1 MAKIVVS
8 GGQTLIGSV
17 DISGSKNAALP
28 ILAACLLIPGENVI
42 SNLPKL
48 LDIKT
53 MLEVLKCLGTRIRTS
68 NDCAWIDASD
78 ISHYDAPYKLVRQM
92 RASVLVMGPLLARF
106 GKAIVPLPGGCAI
119 GLRPIDIHLKALA
132 ALGANIIM
140 HDGCVEAT
148 ASKLRGQKIY
158 LDFPSVGAT
167 EHIMTAA
174 SLAEGKTIIYD
185 PAREPEIV
193 DLANFL
199 NKAGAL
205 ISGAGT
211 DKIEI
216 MGVEQLNPVV
226 DYKIIPDRIEA
237 GTYMI
242 ASAITR
248 GNMLFKGCIPSHL
261 DAVITKLRDAGV
273 TITEEPEGIRVEVL
287 KELSPLSI
295 KTMPYPGFPT
305 DMQAQFMALMTTVPG
320 ISIIVESV
328 FENRF
333 MHVSE
338 LCRMGADI
346 KVDGHTALVRGVS
359 SLDGAPVVATD
370 LRASVALILAGLI
383 AKGKTKV
390 SEIHY
395 LDRGYEYIEDKLS
408 RLGAIIKRVE

>member
-8 GGQTLIGSV
+8 GGQSLIGSV
-17 DISGSKNAALP
+17 NISGSKNAALP
-28 ILAACLLIPGENVI
+28 ILTACLLIHGENII

-53 MLEVLKCLGTRIRTS
+53 MLEVLKCLGVRIKAE
-68 NDCAWIDASD
+68 NGCAWIDASD

-119 GLRPIDIHLKALA
+119 GLRPIDIHLKALET
-132 ALGANIIM
+132 LGAKIIM
-140 HDGCVEAT
+140 HDGCVEANC
-148 ASKLRGQKIY
+148 SKLKGQKLY

-167 EHIMTAA
+167 ENIMMAA
-174 SLAEGKTIIYD
+174 ALAEGQTIIHD
-185 PAREPEIV
+185 AAMEPEIV

-199 NKAGAL
+199 NKAGAS

-211 DKIEI
+211 NRIEI
-216 MGVEQLNPVV
+216 NGVEQLNPIEYNV
-226 DYKIIPDRIEA
+226 IPDRIEA
-237 GTYMI
+237 GTYMV
-242 ASAITR
+242 AAAITK
-248 GNMLFKGCIPSHL
+248 GNVLLKGCILSHL
-261 DAVITKLRDAGV
+261 DAVVAKLREAGV
-273 TITEEPEGIRVEVL
+273 SVTEESVGVRVEL
-287 KELSPLSI
+287 EKELSPLSI

-305 DMQAQFMALMTTVPG
+305 DMQAQFMTLMTTVPG

-346 KVDGHTALVRGVS
+346 KVDGHTALIRGVPFLS
-359 SLDGAPVVATD
+359 GAPVVATD
-370 LRASVALILAGLI
+370 LRASVSLILAGLI

-390 SEIHY
+390 MEIHY

-408 RLGAIIKRVE
+408 GLGAIIKRVE

>member
-8 GGQTLIGSV
+8 GGQRLIGSV
-17 DISGSKNAALP
+17 SISGSKNAALP
-28 ILAACLLIPGENVI
+28 ILDACLLIPGENVI

-53 MLEVLKCLGTRIRTS
+53 MLEVLKCLGARIKTE
-68 NDCAWIDASD
+68 NGCAWIDASD

-119 GLRPIDIHLKALA
+119 GLRPIDIHLKAFET
-132 ALGANIIM
+132 LGAKIIM

-148 ASKLRGQKIY
+148 CSKLKGQRLY

-167 EHIMTAA
+167 ENIMMAA
-174 SLAEGKTIIYD
+174 SLAEGQTIIHD
-185 PAREPEIV
+185 AAMEPEIV

-199 NKAGAL
+199 NKAGAS

-211 DKIEI
+211 NKIEI
-216 MGVEQLNPVV
+216 NGVERLNPVTYSV
-226 DYKIIPDRIEA
+226 IPDRIEA
-237 GTYMI
+237 GTYMV
-242 ASAITR
+242 AAAITK
-248 GNMLFKGCIPSHL
+248 GNVLLKGCIPSHL
-261 DAVITKLRDAGV
+261 DAVIAKLRETGV
-273 TITEEPEGIRVEVL
+273 TITEEAEGVRVEMSG
-287 KELSPLSI
+287 ELSSLSI

-305 DMQAQFMALMTTVPG
+305 DMQAQFMTLMTTVPG
-320 ISIIVESV
+320 ISIVVESV

-346 KVDGHTALVRGVS
+346 KVDGHTALIRGVPFLS
-359 SLDGAPVVATD
+359 GAPVVATD

-383 AKGKTKV
+383 AQGKT
-390 SEIHY
+390 
-395 LDRGYEYIEDKLS
+395 
-408 RLGAIIKRVE
+408 

>member
-1 MAKIVVS
+1 MAKIIVS
-8 GGQTLIGSV
+8 GRQTLIGSV
-17 DISGSKNAALP
+17 NISGSKNAALP

-53 MLEVLKCLGTRIRTS
+53 MLEVLKCLGAGIKAENGR
-68 NDCAWIDASD
+68 AWIDASG

-119 GLRPIDIHLKALA
+119 GLRPIDIHLKALEL
-132 ALGANIIM
+132 LGAKIIM

-148 ASKLRGQKIY
+148 ASRLKGQRIY
-158 LDFPSVGAT
+158 FDFPSVGAT
-167 EHIMTAA
+167 ENIMMAA
-174 SLAEGKTIIYD
+174 CLAEGQTIIHD
-185 PAREPEIV
+185 AALEPEIV

-199 NKAGAL
+199 NKAGAS

-211 DKIEI
+211 SKIEI
-216 MGVEQLNPVV
+216 NGVKRLNPVEYNV
-226 DYKIIPDRIEA
+226 IPDRIEA
-237 GTYMI
+237 GTYMV
-242 ASAITR
+242 AAAITK
-248 GNMLFKGCIPSHL
+248 GNVLIKGCIPSHL
-261 DAVITKLRDAGV
+261 DAVITKLREAGV
-273 TITEEPEGIRVEVL
+273 TITEEPDGVRVEMS
-287 KELSPLSI
+287 KEIASLSI

-305 DMQAQFMALMTTVPG
+305 DMQAQFMALMATTPG

-346 KVDGHTALVRGVS
+346 KVDGHTALIRGVP
-359 SLDGAPVVATD
+359 SLSGAPVVATD

-383 AKGKTKV
+383 AGGKTKV
-390 SEIHY
+390 TEIHY

-408 RLGAIIKRVE
+408 SLGAIIKRVE

>member
-1 MAKIVVS
+1 
-8 GGQTLIGSV
+8 
-17 DISGSKNAALP
+17 
-28 ILAACLLIPGENVI
+28 
-42 SNLPKL
+42 
-48 LDIKT
+48 
-53 MLEVLKCLGTRIRTS
+53 
-68 NDCAWIDASD
+68 
-78 ISHYDAPYKLVRQM
+78 
-92 RASVLVMGPLLARF
+92 MGPLLARF

-119 GLRPIDIHLKALA
+119 GLRPIDIHLKALE

-140 HDGCVEAT
+140 HEGCVEAT
-148 ASKLRGQKIY
+148 ASKLKGQKIY

-174 SLAEGKTIIYD
+174 SLAEGQTIIYD

-216 MGVEQLNPVV
+216 TGVERLHPVV
-226 DYKIIPDRIEA
+226 DYRIIPDRIEA

-242 ASAITR
+242 ASAITK
-248 GNMLFKGCIPSHL
+248 GNLLLKGCIPSHL

-273 TITEEPEGIRVEVL
+273 TITEETEGVRVEVL

-320 ISIIVESV
+320 ISIVVESV

-408 RLGAIIKRVE
+408 RLGAVIKRVE

>member
-1 MAKIVVS
+1 MAKIIVS
-8 GGQTLIGSV
+8 GRQTLIGSV
-17 DISGSKNAALP
+17 NISGSKNAALP

-53 MLEVLKCLGTRIRTS
+53 MLEVLKCLGAGIKAENGR
-68 NDCAWIDASD
+68 AWIDASG

-119 GLRPIDIHLKALA
+119 GLRPIDIHLKALEL
-132 ALGANIIM
+132 LGAKIIM

-148 ASKLRGQKIY
+148 ASRLKGQRIY
-158 LDFPSVGAT
+158 FDFPSVGAT
-167 EHIMTAA
+167 ENIMMAA
-174 SLAEGKTIIYD
+174 CLAEGQTIIHD
-185 PAREPEIV
+185 AALEPEIV

-199 NKAGAL
+199 NKAGAS

-211 DKIEI
+211 SKIEI
-216 MGVEQLNPVV
+216 NGVERLNPVEYNV
-226 DYKIIPDRIEA
+226 IPDRIEA
-237 GTYMI
+237 GTYMV
-242 ASAITR
+242 AAAITK
-248 GNMLFKGCIPSHL
+248 GNVLIKGCIPSHL
-261 DAVITKLRDAGV
+261 DAVITKLREAGV
-273 TITEEPEGIRVEVL
+273 TITEEPDGVRVEMS
-287 KELSPLSI
+287 KELASLSI

-305 DMQAQFMALMTTVPG
+305 DMQAQFMALMATTPG

-346 KVDGHTALVRGVS
+346 KVDGHTALIRGVP
-359 SLDGAPVVATD
+359 SLSGAPVVATD

-383 AKGKTKV
+383 AGGKTKV
-390 SEIHY
+390 TEIHY

-408 RLGAIIKRVE
+408 SLGAIIKRVE

>member
-8 GGQTLIGSV
+8 GGQRLVGSV
-17 DISGSKNAALP
+17 SISGSKNAALP
-28 ILAACLLIPGENVI
+28 ILAACLLIPGENII
-42 SNLPKL
+42 SNLPRL

-53 MLEVLKCLGTRIRTS
+53 MLEVLKCLGARIKAE
-68 NDCAWIDASD
+68 NGCAWIDAAD

-119 GLRPIDIHLKALA
+119 GLRPIDIHLKAIER
-132 ALGANIIM
+132 LGAKIIM

-148 ASKLRGQKIY
+148 CSKLKGQKLY

-167 EHIMTAA
+167 ENIMMAA
-174 SLAEGKTIIYD
+174 SLAEGQTIIYD
-185 PAREPEIV
+185 AAMEPEIV

-199 NKAGAL
+199 NKAGAS

-211 DKIEI
+211 NRIEI
-216 MGVEQLNPVV
+216 NGVERLNPVN
-226 DYKIIPDRIEA
+226 DYRVIPDRIEA
-237 GTYMI
+237 GTYMV
-242 ASAITR
+242 AAAIT
-248 GNMLFKGCIPSHL
+248 KGDVLLKNCIFLHL
-261 DAVITKLRDAGV
+261 DAVIAKLREAGV
-273 TITEEPEGIRVEVL
+273 IVTEESEGVRVEMSG
-287 KELSPLSI
+287 ELSPLSI
-295 KTMPYPGFPT
+295 KTMPYSGFPT
-305 DMQAQFMALMTTVPG
+305 DMQAQFMTLMTTVPG

-346 KVDGHTALVRGVS
+346 KVDGHTALIRGVPFLS
-359 SLDGAPVVATD
+359 GAPIVATD

-390 SEIHY
+390 MEIHY

-408 RLGAIIKRVE
+408 SLGAIIKRVE

>member
-1 MAKIVVS
+1 MAKIIVS
-8 GGQTLIGSV
+8 GRQTLIGSV
-17 DISGSKNAALP
+17 NISGSKNAALP

-53 MLEVLKCLGTRIRTS
+53 MLEVLKCLGAGIKAENGR
-68 NDCAWIDASD
+68 AWIDASG

-119 GLRPIDIHLKALA
+119 GLRPIDIHLKALEL
-132 ALGANIIM
+132 LGAKIIM

-148 ASKLRGQKIY
+148 ASRLKGQRIY
-158 LDFPSVGAT
+158 FDFPSVGAT
-167 EHIMTAA
+167 ENIMMAA
-174 SLAEGKTIIYD
+174 CLAEGQTIIHD
-185 PAREPEIV
+185 AALEPEIV

-199 NKAGAL
+199 NKAGAS

-211 DKIEI
+211 SKIEI
-216 MGVEQLNPVV
+216 NGVERLNPVEYNV
-226 DYKIIPDRIEA
+226 IPDRIEA
-237 GTYMI
+237 GTYMV
-242 ASAITR
+242 AAAITK
-248 GNMLFKGCIPSHL
+248 GNVLIKGCIPSHL
-261 DAVITKLRDAGV
+261 DAVITKLREAEV
-273 TITEEPEGIRVEVL
+273 TITEEPDGVRVEMS
-287 KELSPLSI
+287 KELASLSI

-305 DMQAQFMALMTTVPG
+305 DMQAQFMALMATTPG

-346 KVDGHTALVRGVS
+346 KVDGHTALIRGVP
-359 SLDGAPVVATD
+359 SLSGAPVVATD

-383 AKGKTKV
+383 AGGKTKV
-390 SEIHY
+390 TEIHY

-408 RLGAIIKRVE
+408 SLGAIIKRVE

>member
-8 GGQTLIGSV
+8 GGQRLIGSV

-28 ILAACLLIPGENVI
+28 ILAACLLIPGENIV

-53 MLEVLKCLGTRIRTS
+53 MLEVLKCLGARIKAENGR
-68 NDCAWIDASD
+68 AWIDASD
-78 ISHYDAPYKLVRQM
+78 ISHYNAPYKLVRQM
-92 RASVLVMGPLLARF
+92 RASILVMGPLLARF

-119 GLRPIDIHLKALA
+119 GLRPIDIHLKALES
-132 ALGANIIM
+132 LGAKIIM

-148 ASKLRGQKIY
+148 CSNLKGQNIY
-158 LDFPSVGAT
+158 FDFPSVGAT
-167 EHIMTAA
+167 ENIMMAA
-174 SLAEGKTIIYD
+174 SLAEGQTIIHD
-185 PAREPEIV
+185 AAMEPEIV

-199 NKAGAL
+199 NKAGAS

-211 DKIEI
+211 NKIEI
-216 MGVEQLNPVV
+216 NGVERLYPV
-226 DYKIIPDRIEA
+226 DYNVIPDRIEA
-237 GTYMI
+237 GTYMV
-242 ASAITR
+242 AAAITQ
-248 GNMLFKGCIPSHL
+248 GDVLLKGCILSHL
-261 DAVITKLRDAGV
+261 DAVIAKLREVGV
-273 TITEEPEGIRVEVL
+273 TVTEEPAGVRVEMSR
-287 KELSPLSI
+287 ELSPLSI

-305 DMQAQFMALMTTVPG
+305 DMQAQFMTLMTTVPG
-320 ISIIVESV
+320 ISIIIESV

-346 KVDGHTALVRGVS
+346 KVDGHTALIRGVPFLS
-359 SLDGAPVVATD
+359 GAPIVATD

-383 AKGKTKV
+383 AKGKTKIM
-390 SEIHY
+390 EIHY

-408 RLGAIIKRVE
+408 GLGAIIKRVE

>member
-1 MAKIVVS
+1 MAKIIVS
-8 GGQTLIGSV
+8 GRQTLIGSV
-17 DISGSKNAALP
+17 NISGSKNAALP

-53 MLEVLKCLGTRIRTS
+53 MLEVLKCLGAGIKAENGR
-68 NDCAWIDASD
+68 AWIDASG

-119 GLRPIDIHLKALA
+119 GLRPIDIHLKALEL
-132 ALGANIIM
+132 LGAKIIM

-148 ASKLRGQKIY
+148 ASRLKGQRIY
-158 LDFPSVGAT
+158 FDFPSVGAT
-167 EHIMTAA
+167 ENIMMAA
-174 SLAEGKTIIYD
+174 CLAEGQTIIHD
-185 PAREPEIV
+185 AALEPEIV

-199 NKAGAL
+199 NKAGAS

-211 DKIEI
+211 SKIEI
-216 MGVEQLNPVV
+216 NGVKRLNPVEYNV
-226 DYKIIPDRIEA
+226 IPDRIEA
-237 GTYMI
+237 GTYMV
-242 ASAITR
+242 AAAITK
-248 GNMLFKGCIPSHL
+248 GNVLIKGCIPSHL
-261 DAVITKLRDAGV
+261 DAVITKLREAGV
-273 TITEEPEGIRVEVL
+273 TITEEPDGVRVEMS
-287 KELSPLSI
+287 KELASLSI

-305 DMQAQFMALMTTVPG
+305 DMQAQFMALMATTPG

-346 KVDGHTALVRGVS
+346 KVDGHTALIRGVP
-359 SLDGAPVVATD
+359 SLSGAPVVATD

-383 AKGKTKV
+383 AGGKTKV
-390 SEIHY
+390 TEIHY

-408 RLGAIIKRVE
+408 SLGAIIKRVE

>member
-8 GGQTLIGSV
+8 GGQRLIGSV
-17 DISGSKNAALP
+17 SISGSKNAALP
-28 ILAACLLIPGENVI
+28 ILDACLLIPGENVI

-53 MLEVLKCLGTRIRTS
+53 MLEVLKCLGARIKTE
-68 NDCAWIDASD
+68 NGCAWIDASD

-119 GLRPIDIHLKALA
+119 GLRPIDIHLKALET
-132 ALGANIIM
+132 LGAKIIM

-148 ASKLRGQKIY
+148 CSKLKGQKLY

-167 EHIMTAA
+167 ENIMMAA
-174 SLAEGKTIIYD
+174 SLAEGQTIIHD
-185 PAREPEIV
+185 AAMEPEIV

-199 NKAGAL
+199 NKAGAS

-211 DKIEI
+211 NRIEI
-216 MGVEQLNPVV
+216 NGVERLNPVTYSV
-226 DYKIIPDRIEA
+226 IPDRIEA
-237 GTYMI
+237 GTYMV
-242 ASAITR
+242 AAAITK
-248 GNMLFKGCIPSHL
+248 GNVLLKGCILSHL
-261 DAVITKLRDAGV
+261 DAVIAKLRETGV
-273 TITEEPEGIRVEVL
+273 TITEEAEGVRVEMSG
-287 KELSPLSI
+287 ELSPLSI

-305 DMQAQFMALMTTVPG
+305 DMQAQFMTLITTVPG
-320 ISIIVESV
+320 ISIVVESV

-346 KVDGHTALVRGVS
+346 KVDGHTALIRGVPFLS
-359 SLDGAPVVATD
+359 GAPVVATD

-383 AKGKTKV
+383 AQGKTKV
-390 SEIHY
+390 MEVHY

-408 RLGAIIKRVE
+408 SLGAIIKRVE